1 MYKSAKLVSEALTR
15 HEVKNRVSDI
25 NDLSVVEAVFLLEK
39 CPDIS
44 VLMFARDDDNYIAIR
59 VFNLVKDVPEEKMP
73 EMLKVC
79 NKLNGKYNY
88 FCFYVDEQNSV
99 TVKADIPADVGDVE
113 VGEACYALMIGLLQ
127 TIQESYGPLMLAMY
141 A

>member
-15 HEVKNRVSDI
+15 HEVKSRTFDV
-25 NDLSVVEAVFLLEK
+25 NDSSVVEASFSLER

-44 VLMFARDDDNYIAIR
+44 VLMVARDDDNYIAIR
-59 VFNLVKDVPEEKMP
+59 VFELVKDIPEEKMP
-73 EMLKVC
+73 EMLMVC

-99 TVKADIPADVGDVE
+99 TLKADIPANIGDGE
-113 VGEACYALMIGLLQ
+113 VGEACYALMIGILQ
-127 TIQESYGPLMLAMY
+127 AIQESYGSLMLAMY